1 MQEGNT
7 NYLVLVDVWALILLL
22 KMRKYLVKYQTKYK
36 NYFET
41 LRINRWD
48 LSSSMRPKIL
58 SARIAIVDTRIT

>member
-58 SARIAIVDTRIT
+58 NARIAIVDTRIT